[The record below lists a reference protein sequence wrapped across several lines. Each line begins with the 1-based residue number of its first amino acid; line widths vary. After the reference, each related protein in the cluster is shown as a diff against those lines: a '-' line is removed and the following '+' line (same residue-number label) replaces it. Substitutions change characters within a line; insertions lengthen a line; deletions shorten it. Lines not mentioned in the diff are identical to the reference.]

1 MGFNSK
7 DHIRDYKSILYIMN
21 KSILVV
27 GLNPAWQKI
36 MIFKEDV
43 NKGEVNRARDML
55 TFASG
60 KGANFAKVIKRQ
72 EHIAILAQF
81 VGGGTG
87 DMYSSD
93 LKEAGLVL
101 LDQHVKAPTRTC
113 TTLLSSVSEATELI
127 EPSGKITD
135 DEIAELLNKIK
146 KHAKSCD
153 AFAICGTYPPG
164 ITIDFYLEI
173 AKLARDTGK
182 PLLLDSYKGILPIL
196 EVGVDILKINRR
208 ELAALSEEEDIYKG
222 GMKII
227 EKYPVK
233 ILAITDGSKKSYLF
247 SDGNSCEFP
256 ISFVSNVVNPIGAGD
271 TVSAVLF
278 SEYLKGT
285 AICDA
290 FRKAL
295 DAGSESCR
303 YLMLSKRKQ

>member
-1 MGFNSK
+1 
-7 DHIRDYKSILYIMN
+7 MN

-36 MIFKEDV
+36 LIFKEDV

-60 KGANFAKVIKRQ
+60 KGANFAKVAMRCGN
-72 EHIAILAQF
+72 IAMLAQF

-93 LKEAGLVL
+93 LNRAGLIL
-101 LDQHVKAPTRTC
+101 LDQYVKAPTRTC
-113 TTLLSSVSEATELI
+113 TTLLSSVFEATELI
-127 EPSGKITD
+127 EPSGKIS
-135 DEIAELLNKIK
+135 ESEGSALFAKIE
-146 KHAKSCD
+146 KHSKLCD
-153 AFAICGTYPPG
+153 AFAVCGTYPPG
-164 ITIDFYLEI
+164 ISVNFYTQI
-173 AKLARDTGK
+173 AKLAKESNK
-182 PLLLDSYKGILPIL
+182 PLLLDSYKGITPVLK
-196 EVGVDILKINRR
+196 VGVEILKINRR
-208 ELAALSEEEDIYKG
+208 ELAALSEDDNVHRG

-233 ILAITDGSKKSYLF
+233 ILAVTDGSEKAYLF
-247 SDGNSCEFP
+247 TDGECSEYP
-256 ISFVSNVVNPIGAGD
+256 ISFVSNVINPIGAGD

-285 AICDA
+285 PICKA

-303 YLMLSKRKQ
+303 HLRLSD